1 MLKRFENVQQIG
13 LTNMLVLVLFFTS
26 HPILLVLKLERSFF

>member
-13 LTNMLVLVLFFTS
+13 LTNMLVLVLLLTF
-26 HPILLVLKLERSFF
+26 HPILLVLKLERSSF